1 MTRDGKTFERSK
13 DERRRRLFAYQGNRH
28 VIEWAWGAWT
38 FPLIAHP
45 NRVMRQFRLSNR
57 GTPPRR
63 AA

>member
-1 MTRDGKTFERSK
+1 MSVGKTSGRTKE
-13 DERRRRLFAYQGNRH
+13 ERRRRALCYQGNRQ
-28 VIEWAWGAWT
+28 VIEWAWGTWT

-57 GTPPRR
+57 RR